1 MGLAIA
7 VSKIFDLIFLI
18 LVITILLSWFPR
30 INWYNE
36 PFKSMRAFS
45 EIFLG
50 PFRKLIPPIGMVD
63 ISPIIAFFALEI
75 LRRILVGLL
84 ISLGL

>member
-7 VSKIFDLIFLI
+7 VARIFDLIFLI
-18 LVITILLSWFPR
+18 LFITILLSWFPK

-36 PFKSMRAFS
+36 PFRSLRAFS

-50 PFRKLIPPIGMVD
+50 PFRKLIPPIGMID
-63 ISPIIAFFALEI
+63 ISPIVAFFCLSI
-75 LRRILVGLL
+75 LRNILVGLL
-84 ISLGL
+84 VKLGV